1 MTPYPL
7 LPPPWNLPPLSSSK
21 KKLISLCL
29 HSSRAVLFF
38 STLEMFAV
46 TFLLLYP
53 SFVSATHLDEVAIS
67 RPTDPLLKAPDVKVK
82 VRKFSKDDPKK
93 IPRKIL
99 RQRKGRAKGAGSR
112 QKKKNRL
119 QRQRKQDQEITRR
132 KIRWIWN
139 LKCQLPIEG
148 VGVRA

>member
-1 MTPYPL
+1 
-7 LPPPWNLPPLSSSK
+7 
-21 KKLISLCL
+21 
-29 HSSRAVLFF
+29 
-38 STLEMFAV
+38 MFAV

-132 KIRWIWN
+132 KIR
-139 LKCQLPIEG
+139 
-148 VGVRA
+148 